1 MTNLRALRPSDL
13 PQLPQLLTV
22 LDREPIPW
30 DASWLVHKIFEDPD
44 FDPAL
49 SPVLEDNGRL
59 VALAHG
65 VIRHYEARHGGTA
78 AFLKLMAVDPAYQR
92 QGLMSRLLD
101 QFEAQVKSAGVEKI
115 KIDFCPPA
123 FLIPAVDPGYTAALS
138 LLLRRG
144 YKSSRQSYVNMSVP
158 LDLQLLETAVEEER
172 LHALGYHIRRAEG
185 KDKKAAAQLGYAL
198 GGNFWRSEIVDAF
211 HYDPVR
217 LHLAL
222 RNGRPVAFAAQDVS
236 GPTLFG
242 PTATEPSA
250 RKQGIGT
257 VLLKRC
263 LRDVLAQGHSEAI
276 ICGAGP
282 IAYYISAVGA
292 TVCRT
297 FWPFVKDL

>member
-1 MTNLRALRPSDL
+1 MTRLRALRPSDL
-13 PQLPQLLTV
+13 PQLPQLLAV
-22 LDREPIPW
+22 LTRESVPW
-30 DASWLVHKIFEDPD
+30 DETWLAHKIFEDPD

-49 SPVLEDNGRL
+49 SPVMEDNGCL
-59 VALAHG
+59 VALTHG

-101 QFEAQVKSAGVEKI
+101 QFETQVKSTGVDKI

-123 FLIPAVDPGYTAALS
+123 FLIPAVDPGYTAALA

-158 LDLQLLETAVEEER
+158 LDSEKLDTIFEENH
-172 LHALGYHIRRAEG
+172 LHTLGYDIRRAED

-198 GGNFWRSEIVDAF
+198 GGDFWQSEIVDAF

-236 GPTLFG
+236 GPRLFG

-250 RKQGIGT
+250 RRQGIGT

-263 LRDVLAQGHSEAI
+263 LQDVLAQGHSQAI

-292 TVCRT
+292 TVCRH
-297 FWPFVKDL
+297 FWPFVRVL